1 MMSSGKKLYLR
12 SIVTGLGVSFS
23 HLSLIIQ
30 THHFLNCWFHG
41 YYITC
46 SQFKWCKPLFS
57 LFNALLYIYISISSM
72 IIRKLRI
79 LLIVSNWLSISCN
92 LLSRKVNYWSLKD
105 LKIDLNLD
113 PIIKQQA
120 ESKVIKKSQN
130 RF

>member
-1 MMSSGKKLYLR
+1 
-12 SIVTGLGVSFS
+12 
-23 HLSLIIQ
+23 
-30 THHFLNCWFHG
+30 
-41 YYITC
+41 
-46 SQFKWCKPLFS
+46 
-57 LFNALLYIYISISSM
+57 M